1 MASPLSFL
9 RRIAAGIRRHSQA
22 HILSRWGQ
30 GRHWH
35 RASPGFWMQLDRDA
49 FDDRAF
55 FFGGFDDAFVR
66 DIGRLVRPGERAV
79 DVGAQKG
86 FFTLLLARAVGDR
99 GAVLAIEADPAAIEL
114 LQAHC
119 ERNSASV
126 VRIAEGA
133 VSEREGDEITF
144 QLSDQIGWSSR
155 FPSPMQEAHVRRSL
169 TLHTRTVDALVA
181 ERLSDIATP
190 IALVKIDVE
199 GSELRVL
206 TGMPALLREHT
217 PVIWMEINRP
227 SIAAAGT
234 SPQEIE
240 DLLAPHGYRFYL
252 PDYEPGLFGGPRV
265 WYTEFEHL
273 DDVERPEFD
282 IVCVPPRYGGRWENG
297 TNANVAARTGT
308 TN

>member
-1 MASPLSFL
+1 MGSPLTFL
-9 RRIAAGIRRHSQA
+9 RRIAAAIRRRSQA
-22 HILSRWGQ
+22 HIMSRWGP

-66 DIGRLVRPGERAV
+66 DVGRLVRLGERAV

-99 GAVLAIEADPAAIEL
+99 GAVLSIEADPAAIEL
-114 LQAHC
+114 LEAHC
-119 ERNSASV
+119 ERNSVSV
-126 VRIAEGA
+126 VRIADSA

-155 FPSPMQEAHVRRSL
+155 FPSPMQAAHVRRSL
-169 TLHTRTVDALVA
+169 TLRTRTVDALVA
-181 ERLSDIATP
+181 ERLADIATP

-227 SIAAAGT
+227 SIAAAGAT
-234 SPQEIE
+234 PAEIE
-240 DLLAPHGYRFYL
+240 ELLAPFGYRFYL

-265 WYTEFEHL
+265 WYTEYEHL
-273 DDVERPEFD
+273 EEVERPEFD
-282 IVCVPPRYGGRWENG
+282 IVCVPPRYKARWGN
-297 TNANVAARTGT
+297 
-308 TN
+308 